1 MKKIEYLKIIYA
13 LAILAAFCTGLYFIF
28 SIPDTDVT
36 EVSEEYVV
44 IPTTYATVEDAV
56 KAEAYAYYEQQE
68 KATQEETTTA
78 RVEIAE
84 TEAVGVYMESI
95 NKPDSSD
102 LISEEEMDLL
112 LRCVEAEAGNQSL
125 EGRQLVTDVILNR
138 VRNEKWPDTITGV
151 ITKKYEFSSYWDG
164 AMDRVTVSDLTR
176 RAVELELEEIGYPGL
191 YYFTAGKYNDYGT
204 PWKKVGDHYF
214 STK

>member
-56 KAEAYAYYEQQE
+56 KAEAHEHYEKQKAMQQE
-68 KATQEETTTA
+68 TATQTQ
-78 RVEIAE
+78 AE
-84 TEAVGVYMESI
+84 TETAKTQSLGVHL
-95 NKPDSSD
+95 DSATQNEITD
-102 LISEEEMDLL
+102 DEIELL
-112 LRCVEAEAGNQSL
+112 MRCVEAEAGNQSL
-125 EGRQLVTDVILNR
+125 EGRQLVADVILNR
-138 VRNEKWPDTITGV
+138 VRDDKWPDTITGV
-151 ITKKYEFSSYWDG
+151 ITKPYEFESYWNG
-164 AMDRVTVSDLTR
+164 AMDRVTVSELTR
-176 RAVELELEEIGYPGL
+176 QAVELELEEIGYPGL
-191 YYFTAGKYNDYGT
+191 FYFTAGRYNDYGT

>member
-56 KAEAYAYYEQQE
+56 KAEAYEYYEQQE
-68 KATQEETTTA
+68 TTA
-78 RVEIAE
+78 EQAQPE
-84 TEAVGVYMESI
+84 TAKTQSLGVHQDYMAQSTTQNENI
-95 NKPDSSD
+95 ITD
-102 LISEEEMDLL
+102 EELDIL

-125 EGRQLVTDVILNR
+125 EGRQLVADVILNR
-138 VRNEKWPDTITGV
+138 VKDGKWPDTITEV
-151 ITKKYEFSSYWDG
+151 IKKPYEFESYWNG
-164 AMDRVTVSDLTR
+164 AMARVIVSDLTR
-176 RAVELELEEIGYPGL
+176 QAVELELEEIGYPGL
-191 YYFTAGKYNDYGT
+191 FYFTAGRYNKWGT
-204 PWKKVGDHYF
+204 PWKQVGDHYF